1 MPVWHGGSKGSDRG
15 VARPLLGHGHLLAE
29 ALLLEIS
36 DRKVVCIR
44 QEVFDSCDRRR
55 LVTWSGGQE

>member
-36 DRKVVCIR
+36 DRKVVSIR

-55 LVTWSGGQE
+55 